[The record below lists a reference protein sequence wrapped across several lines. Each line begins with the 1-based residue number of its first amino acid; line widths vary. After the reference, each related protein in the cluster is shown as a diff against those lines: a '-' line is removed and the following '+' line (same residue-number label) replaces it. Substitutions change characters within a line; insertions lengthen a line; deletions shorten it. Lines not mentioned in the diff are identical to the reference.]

1 MSNYLEAANTSN
13 NTLLEKLDYDDYDGK
28 TFHVNF
34 KINTTDS
41 TIINLYNSKKTQL
54 ESNEYKQDAHK
65 DSGIPIYMPETKS
78 FAPMT
83 ITEVDF
89 KVESII
95 YYKHKVQT
103 YARMMNY
110 GDDEDEL
117 TEDCGCTNDASGNL
131 HTDSSGNEIN
141 QSEHEILAS
150 QPFHSGLS
158 KSYFEPSPYFLV
170 PYQGIYAKKLIL
182 MNSIG
187 LMDSSFR
194 GNLKGYFFNT
204 SNQPVTMIKG
214 EKVLNVA
221 LPNLSR
227 NYRLNLFQQEED
239 IQDHPIRE
247 QQIQAEYFPT
257 PFNEIY

>member
-1 MSNYLEAANTSN
+1 MSNYLEAANTTN
-13 NTLLEKLDYDDYDGK
+13 NTLLEKLDDDTFEGK
-28 TFHVNF
+28 KYHINF
-34 KINTTDS
+34 KINTTDQ
-41 TIINLYNSKKTQL
+41 TVKNLYNTKKTQL
-54 ESNEYKQDAHK
+54 ESTEYKEDAHK
-65 DSGIPIYMPETKS
+65 DSGIPIYMPETKT

-89 KVESII
+89 KVESIV
-95 YYKHKVQT
+95 YYKHKIQT
-103 YARMMNY
+103 YARIMTY
-110 GDDEDEL
+110 DDEEI
-117 TEDCGCTNDASGNL
+117 TVHENCGCTNDASGNL
-131 HTDSSGNEIN
+131 HTDNSGNELN
-141 QSEHEILAS
+141 QENHEILAS
-150 QPFHSGLS
+150 QPFHSGLA
-158 KSYFEPSPYFLV
+158 KSYFEPMPYFLV

-187 LMDSSFR
+187 LMDSSYR

-204 SNQPVTMIKG
+204 SNTVVTMNKG

-227 NYRLNLFQQEED
+227 NYNLNLFEEQED

>member
-41 TIINLYNSKKTQL
+41 SVINLYNSKKTQL

-204 SNQPVTMIKG
+204 SNQPVTMLKG

>member
-13 NTLLEKLDYDDYDGK
+13 NTLLEKLDADDYDGK
-28 TFHVNF
+28 TYHVNF
-34 KINTTDS
+34 KVNTTDS
-41 TIINLYNSKKTQL
+41 TIKNLYNSKKTQL
-54 ESNEYKQDAHK
+54 ESNDYKQDAHK

-89 KVESII
+89 KVESIV
-95 YYKHKVQT
+95 YYKHKIQT
-103 YARMMNY
+103 YAQIMTY
-110 GDDEDEL
+110 GDDEIDVN
-117 TEDCGCTNDASGNL
+117 EDCGCTNDASGNL
-131 HTDSSGNEIN
+131 YTDSDGNEVS
-141 QSEHEILAS
+141 QEDHEILAS

-158 KSYFEPSPYFLV
+158 KSYFEPMPYFLV

-187 LMDSSFR
+187 LMDSSYR
-194 GNLKGYFFNT
+194 GNIKGYFFNT
-204 SNQPVTMIKG
+204 SNQSVTMNKG

-227 NYRLNLFQQEED
+227 NYRLNLFEQQED

>member
-1 MSNYLEAANTSN
+1 MSNYLEASNTSN
-13 NTLLEKLDYDDYDGK
+13 NTLLEKLDYEEYEGR
-28 TFHVNF
+28 TYHVNF
-34 KINTTDS
+34 KINTSDT
-41 TIINLYNSKKTQL
+41 TVKGLYTSKKTQL
-54 ESNEYKQDAHK
+54 DSNTYKQDAHK
-65 DSGIPIYMPETKS
+65 DSGIP
-78 FAPMT
+78 MT

-89 KVESII
+89 KIEAIV

-103 YARMMNY
+103 YAQIMTY
-110 GDDEDEL
+110 GDDED
-117 TEDCGCTNDASGNL
+117 TVNEDCGCTNDDDGNL
-131 HTDSSGNEIN
+131 HTDNSGNEVSQN
-141 QSEHEILAS
+141 DHEILAS

-158 KSYFEPSPYFLV
+158 KSYFEPMPYLLV

-187 LMDSSFR
+187 LMDSSYR

-204 SNQPVTMIKG
+204 SNQSVTMNRG

-221 LPNLSR
+221 MPNLSK
-227 NYRLNLFQQEED
+227 NYRLNLFEQQED

-247 QQIQAEYFPT
+247 QEIQAEYFPT

>member
-1 MSNYLEAANTSN
+1 MSNYLEASNTSN
-13 NTLLEKLDYDDYDGK
+13 NTLLEKLDDEIYDGK

-34 KINTTDS
+34 KINTTDE
-41 TIINLYNSKKTQL
+41 TVKNLYNSKKTQL
-54 ESNEYKQDAHK
+54 ESTEYKEDAHK
-65 DSGIPIYMPETKS
+65 DSGIPIYMPETKT

-95 YYKHKVQT
+95 YYKHKMQA
-103 YARMMNY
+103 YAQIMTF
-110 GDDEDEL
+110 GDEEF
-117 TEDCGCTNDASGNL
+117 TVNEDCGCVNDNSGNL
-131 HTDSSGNEIN
+131 YTDNSGNEVN
-141 QSEHEILAS
+141 QDDHEILAS

-158 KSYFEPSPYFLV
+158 KSYFEPMPYFLV

-187 LMDSSFR
+187 LMDSSYR

-204 SNQPVTMIKG
+204 SNQAVIMSKG
-214 EKVLNVA
+214 DKVLNVA

-227 NYRLNLFQQEED
+227 NYKLNLFEQQED

>member
-1 MSNYLEAANTSN
+1 MSNYLEAANTTN
-13 NTLLEKLDYDDYDGK
+13 NTLLEKLDADTFEGK
-28 TFHVNF
+28 KYHINF
-34 KINTTDS
+34 KINTTDQ
-41 TIINLYNSKKTQL
+41 TVKDLYNNKKTQL
-54 ESNEYKQDAHK
+54 ESTEYKQDAHK
-65 DSGIPIYMPETKS
+65 DSGIPIYMPETKT

-150 QPFHSGLS
+150 QTFHSGLS
-158 KSYFEPSPYFLV
+158 KSYFEPMPYFLV

-187 LMDSSFR
+187 LMDSSYR
-194 GNLKGYFFNT
+194 GNIKGYFFNT
-204 SNQPVTMIKG
+204 SNQSVTMNKG

-227 NYRLNLFQQEED
+227 NYRLNLFEQQED

>member
-1 MSNYLEAANTSN
+1 MSNYLEASNTSN
-13 NTLLEKLDYDDYDGK
+13 NTLLEKLDDEIYEGK
-28 TFHVNF
+28 TYHVNF
-34 KINTTDS
+34 KINTTDDS
-41 TIINLYNSKKTQL
+41 VKNLYNSKKTQL
-54 ESNEYKQDAHK
+54 ESTNYKQDAHK
-65 DSGIPIYMPETKS
+65 DSGIPIYLPETKTFS
-78 FAPMT
+78 PMT

-95 YYKHKVQT
+95 YYKHKVQS
-103 YARMMNY
+103 YASIMTF
-110 GDDEDEL
+110 GEDEDVINN
-117 TEDCGCTNDASGNL
+117 DCGCVNDSSGNL
-131 HTDSSGNEIN
+131 YTDSSGNEVS
-141 QSEHEILAS
+141 QDDHEILAS

-158 KSYFEPSPYFLV
+158 KSYFEPMPYFLV
-170 PYQGIYAKKLIL
+170 PHQAIYAKKLIL

-187 LMDSSFR
+187 LIDSSYR

-204 SNQPVTMIKG
+204 SNTPVVLNKG

-239 IQDHPIRE
+239 IQDHPPRE
-247 QQIQAEYFPT
+247 LEIQAEYFPT

>member
-1 MSNYLEAANTSN
+1 MSNYLEASNTSN
-13 NTLLEKLDYDDYDGK
+13 NTLLEKLDDEIYDGK
-28 TFHVNF
+28 TYHINF

-41 TIINLYNSKKTQL
+41 TVKDLYNNKKTQL
-54 ESNEYKQDAHK
+54 ESTNYKQDAHK
-65 DSGIPIYMPETKS
+65 DSGIPIYMPETKT

-95 YYKHKVQT
+95 YYKHKVQA
-103 YARMMNY
+103 YAQFMNF
-110 GDDEDEL
+110 GPDEVTID
-117 TEDCGCTNDASGNL
+117 EDCGCTNDSSGNL
-131 HTDSSGNEIN
+131 YTDSSGNEVSQN
-141 QSEHEILAS
+141 DHDILAA

-158 KSYFEPSPYFLV
+158 KSYFEPMPYFLV

-187 LMDSSFR
+187 LMDSSYR

-204 SNQPVTMIKG
+204 SNTAVVMSKG
-214 EKVLNVA
+214 QKVLNVA

-227 NYRLNLFQQEED
+227 NYRLNLFQQEEV
-239 IQDHPIRE
+239 IEDHPIRE
-247 QQIQAEYFPT
+247 LEKQQEYFPT

>member
-1 MSNYLEAANTSN
+1 MSNYLEAANTTNS
-13 NTLLEKLDYDDYDGK
+13 TLLEKLDYDDYEGK
-28 TFHVNF
+28 TYHVNF
-34 KINTTDS
+34 KINTTD
-41 TIINLYNSKKTQL
+41 TTVKNLYISKKTQL
-54 ESNEYKQDAHK
+54 ESNDYKQDAHK

-95 YYKHKVQT
+95 YYKHKIQT
-103 YARMMNY
+103 YAQIMTF
-110 GDDEDEL
+110 GDDEDIV
-117 TEDCGCTNDASGNL
+117 TEDCGCSNDTDGNL
-131 HTDSSGNEIN
+131 HTDSSGNQVS
-141 QSEHEILAS
+141 QSDHELLAS

-158 KSYFEPSPYFLV
+158 KSYFEPMPYFLV

-187 LMDSSFR
+187 LMDSSYR

-204 SNQPVTMIKG
+204 SNQAVIMNKG

-227 NYRLNLFQQEED
+227 NYRLNLFEQDED
-239 IQDHPIRE
+239 IEDHSIRE
-247 QQIQAEYFPT
+247 QQIKAEYFPT
-257 PFNEIY
+257 PFNQIY

>member
-1 MSNYLEAANTSN
+1 MSNYLEASNTTTSS
-13 NTLLEKLDYDDYDGK
+13 LLEKLDYDDYEGK
-28 TFHVNF
+28 TYHVNF
-34 KINTTDS
+34 KINTTD
-41 TIINLYNSKKTQL
+41 TIVKNLYISKKTQL
-54 ESNEYKQDAHK
+54 ESNDYKQDAHK

-103 YARMMNY
+103 YAQIMTF
-110 GDDEDEL
+110 GDDEDIVN
-117 TEDCGCTNDASGNL
+117 EDCGCSSDNSGNL
-131 HTDSSGNEIN
+131 HTDSSGNQVS
-141 QSEHEILAS
+141 QSDHELLAS

-158 KSYFEPSPYFLV
+158 KSYFEPMPYFLV

-187 LMDSSFR
+187 LMDSSYR

-204 SNQPVTMIKG
+204 SNQAVIMNKG

-227 NYRLNLFQQEED
+227 NYRLNLFEQDED
-239 IQDHPIRE
+239 IEDHSIRE
-247 QQIQAEYFPT
+247 QQKQAEYFPT
-257 PFNEIY
+257 PFNQIY

>member
-1 MSNYLEAANTSN
+1 
-13 NTLLEKLDYDDYDGK
+13 
-28 TFHVNF
+28 
-34 KINTTDS
+34 
-41 TIINLYNSKKTQL
+41 
-54 ESNEYKQDAHK
+54 
-65 DSGIPIYMPETKS
+65 
-78 FAPMT
+78 MT

-89 KVESII
+89 KVESIV
-95 YYKHKVQT
+95 YYKHKVTT
-103 YARMMNY
+103 YTQIMTF
-110 GDDEDEL
+110 GDDEITMNEN
-117 TEDCGCTNDASGNL
+117 CGCNNDDDGELYTDNSGNRF
-131 HTDSSGNEIN
+131 HRTIY
-141 QSEHEILAS
+141 EILAS

-158 KSYFEPSPYFLV
+158 KSYFEPMPYFLV

-187 LMDSSFR
+187 LMDSSYR

-204 SNQPVTMIKG
+204 SNSPVIMSKG

-227 NYRLNLFQQEED
+227 NYRLNLFEEQED

>member
-1 MSNYLEAANTSN
+1 MSNYLEASNTSN
-13 NTLLEKLDYDDYDGK
+13 NTLLEKLDDEIYDGK
-28 TFHVNF
+28 TYHINL

-41 TIINLYNSKKTQL
+41 IVKNLYNNKKTQL
-54 ESNEYKQDAHK
+54 ESTEYKQDAHK
-65 DSGIPIYMPETKS
+65 DSGIPIYMPETKT

-95 YYKHKVQT
+95 YYKHKVKT
-103 YARMMNY
+103 YAQIMTF
-110 GDDEDEL
+110 GDDEITMNEN
-117 TEDCGCTNDASGNL
+117 CGCNNNDDGEL
-131 HTDSSGNEIN
+131 YTDSSGNEVS
-141 QSEHEILAS
+141 QDDHEILAS

-158 KSYFEPSPYFLV
+158 KSYFEPMPYFLV

-187 LMDSSFR
+187 LMDSSYR

-204 SNQPVTMIKG
+204 SNSAVVMNKG

-227 NYRLNLFQQEED
+227 NYRLNLFEEQEN

>member
-1 MSNYLEAANTSN
+1 MSNYLEASNTSN
-13 NTLLEKLDYDDYDGK
+13 NTLLEKLDDEIYDGK
-28 TFHVNF
+28 TYHINF

-41 TIINLYNSKKTQL
+41 IVKNLYSNKKTQL
-54 ESNEYKQDAHK
+54 ESTEYKQDAHK
-65 DSGIPIYMPETKS
+65 DSGIPIYMPETKT

-95 YYKHKVQT
+95 YYKHKVQAYAQFMT
-103 YARMMNY
+103 Y
-110 GDDEDEL
+110 EEEEF
-117 TEDCGCTNDASGNL
+117 TVHEDCGCSNDNSGNL
-131 HTDSSGNEIN
+131 YTDSSGNEISQN
-141 QSEHEILAS
+141 DHEILTS

-158 KSYFEPSPYFLV
+158 KSYFEPMPYFLV

-187 LMDSSFR
+187 LMDSSYR

-204 SNQPVTMIKG
+204 SNSAVVMNKG

-227 NYRLNLFQQEED
+227 NYRLNLFEEQED

-257 PFNEIY
+257 PYNEIY